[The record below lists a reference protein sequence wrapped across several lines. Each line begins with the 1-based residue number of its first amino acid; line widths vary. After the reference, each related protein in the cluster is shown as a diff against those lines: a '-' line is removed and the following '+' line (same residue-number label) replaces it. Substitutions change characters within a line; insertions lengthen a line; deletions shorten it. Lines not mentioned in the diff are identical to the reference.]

1 MQFKLRI
8 KFPKTDYLLR
18 YVDKQYKGIA
28 ENSKYKDTC
37 IVMNLK
43 LLPSNRKGI
52 PLMNEYSRLFIQSI
66 SLLIQYSY
74 IL

>member
-52 PLMNEYSRLFIQSI
+52 PLMN
-66 SLLIQYSY
+66 
-74 IL
+74 